1 MSSSPAFFESLESRR
16 LFTAVL
22 YNRVLSITGKEG
34 NDDITVSQSAK
45 RLYLVDNGVNWSY
58 KLADVRLMDVQLG
71 TGNDK
76 FICNQSNVTVRS
88 RVWGGRGHDQILTG
102 NMDDSL
108 YGGDG
113 NDTLHGGGGNDYL
126 DGNAGADDINGG
138 AGSKDLVDYRTRTA
152 GLHITMGS
160 EGTPDNDGEA
170 GEGDN
175 VHTDVELIYG
185 GSGDDYIF
193 TNSTRAVKF
202 FGFAGNDT
210 LIGGAGNDLVDGGD
224 GRDSLEGNAGSDI
237 LLSFDAF
244 ADTLQGGTGSDT
256 ANADILDTLFS
267 IP

>member
-1 MSSSPAFFESLESRR
+1 MSLPAFESLESRR

-22 YNRVLSITGKEG
+22 YNRVLNITGKEG
-34 NDDITVSQSAK
+34 NDNITVSQSAK

-58 KLADVRLMDVQLG
+58 KLGDVRLMDVQLG

-76 FICNQSNVTVRS
+76 FVCNQSNVTVRS
-88 RVWGGRGHDQILTG
+88 RVWGGRGHDQIVTG

-113 NDTLHGGGGNDYL
+113 NDMLHGGGGDDYF

-138 AGSKDLVDYRTRTA
+138 AGSKDLVDYRLRTGA
-152 GLHITMGS
+152 LHITMGS

-175 VHTDVELIYG
+175 IHTDIEMVYG
-185 GSGDDYIF
+185 GSGADYLF

-210 LIGGAGNDLVDGGD
+210 LISGAGNDLLDGGD
-224 GRDSLEGNAGSDI
+224 GRDSLEGSAGNDI
-237 LLSFDAF
+237 LMAFDAF
-244 ADTLQGGTGSDT
+244 ADTLHGGTGSDT